1 MSRLSR
7 KTKLVAA
14 FAAITLTAGLAAC
27 GDDDGGS
34 SSDTTAAGGS
44 TETKELTFDVVNEG
58 QLTVCTD
65 APYPPFEF
73 EDESG
78 NWTGFDMDIMRGFAE
93 TYALELNVSVQ
104 PFDGIWLKPAAGDC
118 DIVASAMTIT
128 DERAENALFSDPYYN
143 AAQSLMVRNDDA
155 ETYTTLESLAGKTIA
170 VQAGTTGAVYAEE
183 NATGSTIQEFDDPA
197 AMFLALDSNQVDAIL
212 QDLPVNVDRVKEMGT
227 TTVTATFETDENYGF
242 AAALENTALIEA
254 LNEVLAEMQAD
265 GRYDTLYS
273 KYFS

>member
-44 TETKELTFDVVNEG
+44 GDTQELTFDVVNDG

-78 NWTGFDMDIMRGFAE
+78 NWTGFDMDIMRAFAE

-143 AAQSLMVRNDDA
+143 AAQSLMVRSDDA
-155 ETYTTLESLAGKTIA
+155 ETYTDLESLAGKTIA
-170 VQAGTTGAVYAEE
+170 VQAGTTGAVFAEE

-212 QDLPVNVDRVKEMGT
+212 QDLPVNVERVKEMGT

-254 LNEVLAEMQAD
+254 LNAVLAEMQAD

>member
-7 KTKLVAA
+7 KTKIVAA

-44 TETKELTFDVVNEG
+44 TDTQELTFEVVNDG

-73 EDESG
+73 EDEDG
-78 NWTGFDMDIMRGFAE
+78 NWTGFDLDIMRAFAE
-93 TYALELNVSVQ
+93 TYGLELNVSVQ

-118 DIVASAMTIT
+118 DIVASAMTIN

-143 AAQSLMVRNDDA
+143 AAQSLMVRSDDA
-155 ETYTTLESLAGKTIA
+155 ETYTDLASLDGKTIA
-170 VQAGTTGAVYAEE
+170 VQAGTTGATYAEE
-183 NATGSTIQEFDDPA
+183 NASGSTIQEFDDPA

-212 QDLPVNVDRVKEMGT
+212 QDLPVNVDRVKQMGT
-227 TTVTATFETDENYGF
+227 TAVTAVFETDENYGF
-242 AAALENTALIEA
+242 AAALENTSLIDA
-254 LNEVLAEMQAD
+254 LNAVLTEMQAD
-265 GRYDTLYS
+265 GRYDSLYS

>member
-7 KTKLVAA
+7 KTKFVAP

-34 SSDTTAAGGS
+34 SSDTTAAGGA
-44 TETKELTFDVVNEG
+44 TETKELTFEVVNDG

-78 NWTGFDMDIMRGFAE
+78 NWTGFDIDIMRAFAE

-143 AAQSLMVRNDDA
+143 AAQSLMVRSDDA
-155 ETYTTLESLAGKTIA
+155 ETYTDLASLAGKTIA

-183 NATGSTIQEFDDPA
+183 NATESTIQEFDDPA

-242 AAALENTALIEA
+242 AAALENADLIDA
-254 LNEVLAEMQAD
+254 LNELLTEMQAD

>member
-1 MSRLSR
+1 MSR

-34 SSDTTAAGGS
+34 SSDTTAAGG
-44 TETKELTFDVVNEG
+44 TTDTKELTFEVVNDG
-58 QLTVCTD
+58 QLTVCSD

-78 NWTGFDMDIMRGFAE
+78 NWTGFDIDIMRAFAD
-93 TYALELNVSVQ
+93 TYSLDLNVSVQ

-128 DERAENALFSDPYYN
+128 DDRAANALFSDPYYN
-143 AAQSLMVRNDDA
+143 AAQSLMVRSDDA
-155 ETYTTLESLAGKTIA
+155 EIYTDLASLEGKTIA
-170 VQAGTTGAVYAEE
+170 VQAGTTGATYAEE
-183 NATGSTIQEFDDPA
+183 NATGATIQEFDDPA

-212 QDLPVNVDRVKEMGT
+212 QDLPVNVERVKEMGT
-227 TTVTATFETDENYGF
+227 TTVTAVFETDENYGF
-242 AAALENTALIEA
+242 AAALDNTDLIDA
-254 LNEVLAEMQAD
+254 LNELLAEMQAD
-265 GRYDTLYS
+265 GRYDALYS

>member
-7 KTKLVAA
+7 KKKLVAA
-14 FAAITLTAGLAAC
+14 FAAVTLTAGLAAC

-44 TETKELTFDVVNEG
+44 TDTQELTFDVVNSGE
-58 QLTVCTD
+58 LTVCSD

-73 EDESG
+73 EDEDG
-78 NWTGFDMDIMRGFAE
+78 NWTGFDIDIMRAFAD
-93 TYALELNVSVQ
+93 TYGLGLNVSVQ

-128 DERAENALFSDPYYN
+128 DDRAENALFSDPYYN
-143 AAQSLMVRNDDA
+143 AAQSLMVRSDDA
-155 ETYTTLESLAGKTIA
+155 EIYTDLASLDGKTIA
-170 VQAGTTGAVYAEE
+170 VQAGTTGATYAEE
-183 NATGSTIQEFDDPA
+183 NASGATIQEFDDPA
-197 AMFLALDSNQVDAIL
+197 AMFLALDANQVDAIL
-212 QDLPVNVDRVKEMGT
+212 QDLPVNVERVKEMGT
-227 TTVTATFETDENYGF
+227 TTVTAVFETDENYGF
-242 AAALENTALIEA
+242 AAALDNTDLIDA

-265 GRYDTLYS
+265 GRYDALFS